1 MATPAE
7 RIDDLDLHLNPPS
20 KNPLDFLAGQVE
32 SKSEQEPLSGIHDF
46 SEIKKPTEIGID
58 PAPIITTESGGA
70 VVKESIEG
78 SKASEEIFPLPK
90 SLVDY
95 INGLSENSRKR
106 SLLHS
111 MEGMP
116 KDAIIRALNNHY
128 ARHYITEREYNTAFD
143 LLNGLNKGEKKQDI
157 GDLAWPP
164 SEEDVE
170 GVQMIEMEHQDTE
183 GLKKNSEPPI
193 AVEDTIQSVGEATGD
208 LEEENTNIPLADSP
222 DKKYEDQILKD
233 IEEGYFGVARN
244 SVENITDVERKA
256 LLIKLI
262 NEKEKE
268 ENVSTELSSSVEADT
283 VGNRYELGDLAPDVV
298 EKIETVKTSL
308 DIARE
313 NYARAKIEFNK
324 KNNKYNKMK
333 GSLQSLLSWGIL
345 SGRSKEKSPTEVELD
360 EAQRSL
366 DGALAMY
373 IKEKATKKDEIIDTF
388 ESKAQ
393 EKEGGGVTMTP
404 EEEREMVGQIKIKL
418 LEQAER
424 EWDLLQGQMAELS
437 SVESDKVNKIKE
449 IATKGLKVWSKIP
462 IGARLALAP
471 VLIGTGVGLT
481 AGLGAGALYAGTRLG
496 RGLGGAVGSRV
507 AGSLYGKRADRIN
520 TEANEKIVSG
530 YTDKNS
536 GKSFEERE
544 MDYMNSKE
552 EEAKRKKA
560 QQIKKAMLMVGAGAG
575 AGILTGLAESALS
588 SGGTVSAASSV
599 EATNKPKTGS
609 FDGVVR
615 PKSNISSVAESVPN
629 KQESVV
635 PEIVNK
641 PENIIIP
648 EAIKTPTSI
657 SATVELSSKGF
668 LQDIHNLKA
677 NIIKQYG
684 DNIPPEIKTN
694 IIDKPTVEIAKEYG
708 LYKPGSVNESA
719 VGYAGEKLSLDGN
732 GKLIIERLDGT
743 KETLS
748 GIGRE
753 SVKVAVPEVDTN
765 TPSVPTPEK
774 LADVPVDTEVI
785 QTKILEADSRMA
797 PIEQAMVPEEPEI
810 MPVVDTSRPE
820 NLINQIEHKGSL
832 VDVVAEGE
840 GRVVKIGD
848 QIIGHDKVFGDSK
861 ILVLD
866 DMYQDGAKYKD
877 IRGAFAEAFEKSA
890 KVDQIGQNPTAID
903 FEGGKIYIIQGLSND
918 PMGMKVL
925 LNGKEIASG
934 SMEVKGSV
942 LGPKLKF
949 DSSLKGGWFLDDNA
963 YERAFKNVKK
973 FLQIK

>member
-268 ENVSTELSSSVEADT
+268 ENVSTELSSSVEADA

-471 VLIGTGVGLT
+471 ILIGTGVGLT

-496 RGLGGAVGSRV
+496 RGLGGAIGSRV

-520 TEANEKIVSG
+520 AEAKEEAASG
-530 YTDKNS
+530 YENLE
-536 GKSFEERE
+536 KSFEERE
-544 MDYMNSKE
+544 VDYMKAKE
-552 EEAKRKKA
+552 EEVKRKNS
-560 QQIKKAMLMVGAGAG
+560 QRIKKALVMVGAGAG
-575 AGILTGLAESALS
+575 AGILAGLAESALS
-588 SGGTVSAASSV
+588 SGSTVG
-599 EATNKPKTGS
+599 ATGSMETVNKPKAGS

-615 PKSNISSVAESVPN
+615 SKSTTSSITEPVLN
-629 KQESVV
+629 KQDSLIH
-635 PEIVNK
+635 EIVNK
-641 PENIIIP
+641 PENIITP
-648 EAIKTPTSI
+648 ESIKTSTVV
-657 SATVELSSKGF
+657 SATVELSPKGF

-708 LYKPGSVNESA
+708 LYKPGDVNESA
-719 VGYAGEKLSLDGN
+719 IGYAGEKLSIDSN
-732 GKLIIERLDGT
+732 GKLIIERVDGT

-748 GIGRE
+748 GLGRD
-753 SVKVAVPEVDTN
+753 SVKAVVPEMDTN
-765 TPSVPTPEK
+765 TSSAPTPEK
-774 LADVPVDTEVI
+774 LADIPVDAEVI
-785 QTKILEADSRMA
+785 QTKVIPDWDSRTA
-797 PIEQAMVPEEPEI
+797 PMEHVTIPSEPEVTPTI
-810 MPVVDTSRPE
+810 DVSRPE
-820 NLINQIEHKGSL
+820 NLIHQVEHKGSL
-832 VDVVAEGE
+832 VDIVTQGE
-840 GRVVKIGD
+840 GKVVKIGD

-949 DSSLKGGWFLDDNA
+949 DSNLKGGWFLDDNA